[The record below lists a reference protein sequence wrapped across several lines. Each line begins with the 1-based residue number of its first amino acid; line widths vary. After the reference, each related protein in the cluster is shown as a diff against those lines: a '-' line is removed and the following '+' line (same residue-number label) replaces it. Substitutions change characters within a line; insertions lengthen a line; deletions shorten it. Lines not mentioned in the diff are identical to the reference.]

1 MTTEDFS
8 QLAKIYGADIKRW
21 PEEYRP
27 MIGDLAATQFTTMRE
42 ILDEELALDAA
53 LSQDSIAPASSSL
66 IDSII
71 QGAPRT
77 TLVKNRT
84 YSWQDNRWLSNLFKT
99 VGFTGIGLAGAVT
112 GVIFVSIMSS
122 HLMGIENTNNE
133 LTVAEMVDFGQDW
146 R

>member
-21 PEEYRP
+21 PEEHRS
-27 MIGDLAATQFTTMRE
+27 MIGDLAATQFTTMRQ
-42 ILDEELALDAA
+42 ILDEESALDA
-53 LSQDSIAPASSSL
+53 LLNQDSIAPSNQAL

-71 QGAPRT
+71 QGAPQAS
-77 TLVKNRT
+77 LVKNQT
-84 YSWQDNRWLSNLFKT
+84 YFWQDSRWISNLFKT
-99 VGFTGIGLAGAVT
+99 IGFTGIGLAGALT
-112 GVIFVSIMSS
+112 GVMFVSMMSS
-122 HLMGIENTNNE
+122 HLLGNDSSNNE

>member
-21 PEEYRP
+21 PEEYRS
-27 MIGDLAATQFTTMRE
+27 MIGDLAATQFTTMRQ
-42 ILDEELALDAA
+42 ILDEELALDAL
-53 LSQDSIAPASSSL
+53 LSQDSIVPASSSL
-66 IDSII
+66 MDNII
-71 QGAPRT
+71 QGAPRAT
-77 TLVKNRT
+77 ATKNRT

>member
-21 PEEYRP
+21 PEEHRP
-27 MIGDLAATQFTTMRE
+27 MIGDLAATQFTTMRQ
-42 ILDEELALDAA
+42 ILDEELALDA
-53 LSQDSIAPASSSL
+53 LLNLDCIAPASPSL
-66 IDSII
+66 VDSII
-71 QGAPRT
+71 QGAPWAT
-77 TLVKNRT
+77 PAKNQT
-84 YSWQDNRWLSNLFKT
+84 YFWQDNRKLSKLFKT

-112 GVIFVSIMSS
+112 GVMSVSMMSS
-122 HLMGIENTNNE
+122 HLILNENSNNE